1 MKIGIVSLGCDKN
14 RVDSEIMISNLAKC
28 GHELT
33 NIEAEAD
40 VLIVNTCAFIGSARE
55 ESVETLFELAK
66 YKNEG
71 NCKKLIATGC
81 LPQKYV
87 KDIFDEFVE
96 VDGFL
101 GCKDYDSIGDVVDEL
116 FKGDERINAVG
127 RDAKAETVEKIE
139 KNQEI
144 APKDRILTTPF
155 HYGYLKIA
163 EGCDNK
169 CTYCTIPSIRGKYI
183 SQPMEK
189 LVEEAKNL
197 ADNDLQELILVAQ
210 DVTSY
215 GIDLYGEYKLVPLI
229 KELSKIEGIKWIRLL
244 YCYPERITDAL
255 IEEIKTNDKVVKY
268 LDIPLQHAST
278 NVLKRMGRKG
288 TFEDYI
294 TLFSKLKKEIP
305 TLALRTTFMV
315 GFPGETEEDF
325 QDLQKFLET
334 VDILNC
340 GVFKYSLEEDTP
352 SAKLKNHLPEELKEE
367 RYNTI
372 LDYLEEKSALLASGF
387 VGTTLD
393 VLSDGIDYDK
403 EMFQGRGY
411 LQSPDIDSQIFFTSG
426 ETVETGGIYKVKI
439 TSSKGNDLFGE
450 VVE

>member
-14 RVDSEIMISNLAKC
+14 RVDSERMISNLAKG

-33 NIEAEAD
+33 NEESEAD

-55 ESVETLFELAK
+55 ESVQTLFELAK

-87 KDIFDEFVE
+87 KDIFDDFVE

-101 GCKDYDSIGDVVDEL
+101 GCKDYSEISTVIDEL
-116 FKGDERINAVG
+116 FEGEERINAVG
-127 RDAKAETVEKIE
+127 RGEAEKKEDATAP
-139 KNQEI
+139 QE
-144 APKDRILTTPF
+144 RVLTTPF
-155 HYGYLKIA
+155 HYAYLKIA

-183 SQPMEK
+183 SEPMEK
-189 LVEEAKNL
+189 LIAEANRL
-197 ADNDLQELILVAQ
+197 ADNDIKEIILVAQ

-215 GIDLYGEYKLVPLI
+215 GVDLYGEFKIVTLI
-229 KELSKIEGIKWIRLL
+229 KELSKIEGINWIRLL
-244 YCYPERITDAL
+244 YCYPERITDEL

-288 TFEDYI
+288 SYDQYI

-315 GFPGETEEDF
+315 GFPGESEEDF
-325 QDLQKFLET
+325 ADLQKFLET

-352 SAKLKNHLPEELKEE
+352 SAKLKGHLPEELKEE
-367 RYNTI
+367 RYNKI
-372 LDYLEEKSALLASGF
+372 LDYLEEKSHSLASGF
-387 VGTTLD
+387 VGKTLD
-393 VLSDGIDYDK
+393 VISDGIDYDK
-403 EMFQGRGY
+403 ETFVGRGY
-411 LQSPDIDSQIFFTSG
+411 LQAPDIDSQIFFTSE
-426 ETVETGGIYKVKI
+426 ETVEVGGIYKVKI
-439 TSSKGNDLFGE
+439 TSTQANDLFGE

>member
-87 KDIFDEFVE
+87 KDIFDDFVE

-116 FKGDERINAVG
+116 FACDERINAVG
-127 RDAKAETVEKIE
+127 RKEKPENAAKTEVAV
-139 KNQEI
+139 
-144 APKDRILTTPF
+144 PKDRILTTPF
-155 HYGYLKIA
+155 HYAYLKIA

-183 SQPMEK
+183 SEPMEK
-189 LVEEAKNL
+189 LIQEAKNL
-197 ADNDLQELILVAQ
+197 ADNDMKEIILVAQ

-215 GIDLYGEYKLVPLI
+215 GVDLYGEYKLVTLI
-229 KELSKIEGIKWIRLL
+229 KELSKIDGIKWIRLL
-244 YCYPERITDAL
+244 YCYPERITDQL

-268 LDIPLQHAST
+268 LDIPLQHAAT

-288 TFEDYI
+288 SYDQYI

-315 GFPGETEEDF
+315 GFPGESEEDF
-325 QDLQKFLET
+325 ADLQNFLET

-367 RYNTI
+367 RYNII
-372 LDYLEEKSALLASGF
+372 LDYLEAKSAELASGF
-387 VGTTLD
+387 VGKTID
-393 VLSDGIDYDK
+393 VISDGINYDM
-403 EMFQGRGY
+403 EMFEGRGY
-411 LQSPDIDSQIFFTSG
+411 LQSPDIDSQIFFTSE

-439 TSSKGNDLFGE
+439 TSSKANDLFGE